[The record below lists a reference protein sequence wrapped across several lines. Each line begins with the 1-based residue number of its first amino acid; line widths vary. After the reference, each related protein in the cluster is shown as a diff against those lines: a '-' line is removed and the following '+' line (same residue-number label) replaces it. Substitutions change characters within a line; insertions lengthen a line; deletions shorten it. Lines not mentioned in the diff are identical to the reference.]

1 MSSEMCTDLLKII
14 EVISLKNV
22 AQEGSLLRVKKWVLL
37 YSNEIYFLDKNN
49 SSLKSFEKF
58 KKKENSNQHKAQI
71 LRKVNELY
79 NIRSWNRGNLYKLL
93 SVLCIYYPGDNS
105 TEDFQLFMLNYY
117 IT

>member
-14 EVISLKNV
+14 EVISLKKV
-22 AQEGSLLRVKKWVLL
+22 AQKEVYCELKKWVLL
-37 YSNEIYFLDKNN
+37 YSNEICFLDKNN

-58 KKKENSNQHKAQI
+58 KKKENLNEHKAQI
-71 LRKVNELY
+71 LLKVNELY

-93 SVLCIYYPGDNS
+93 SVLCIYYPGNNS

-117 IT
+117 ID